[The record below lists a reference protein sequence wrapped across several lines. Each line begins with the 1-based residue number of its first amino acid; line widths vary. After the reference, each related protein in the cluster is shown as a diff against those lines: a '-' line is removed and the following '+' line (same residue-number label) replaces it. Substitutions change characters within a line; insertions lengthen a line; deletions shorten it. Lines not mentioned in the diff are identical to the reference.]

1 MSTSE
6 EYDDIKIVAY
16 FLIEVLP
23 HKNNKNNKNGIIC
36 AVKSFTLSGMD
47 DPIIF
52 IEFDKI
58 KVIYDVT
65 FEHNELSKQIN
76 YMGMEHESQRA
87 QITDKA
93 VDLENLNEQS
103 YIIGVTE
110 NGFMYITD
118 SAINY

>member
-1 MSTSE
+1 MSSEDE
-6 EYDDIKIVAY
+6 EYDDIRIVAHFLIY
-16 FLIEVLP
+16 FLIED
-23 HKNNKNNKNGIIC
+23 NKNNKNGIIC
-36 AVKSFTLSGMD
+36 AVRINGID
-47 DPIIF
+47 DPIFF

-76 YMGMEHESQRA
+76 YMGMEHESQQA

-93 VDLENLNEQS
+93 VDLQNLNTQF

-118 SAINY
+118 RIINY

>member
-1 MSTSE
+1 MTSE
-6 EYDDIKIVAY
+6 EEEYDNIEIVAH

-23 HKNNKNNKNGIIC
+23 NKNNKNGIIC
-36 AVKSFTLSGMD
+36 AVKSFTINGID

-76 YMGMEHESQRA
+76 YMGMERESQQA

-93 VDLENLNEQS
+93 VDLQNLNEQS